1 MDMINGI
8 TIALGMA
15 FPICITVVF
24 LIHSISVSLKK
35 GRCK

>member
-1 MDMINGI
+1 MNIINGI

-24 LIHSISVSLKK
+24 LIHSISVSLNK
-35 GRCK
+35 GRCE